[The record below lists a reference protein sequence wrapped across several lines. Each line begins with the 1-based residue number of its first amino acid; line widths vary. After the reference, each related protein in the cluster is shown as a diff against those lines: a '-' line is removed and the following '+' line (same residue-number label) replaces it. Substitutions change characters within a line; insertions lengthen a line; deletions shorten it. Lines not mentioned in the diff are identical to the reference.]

1 MSHRQ
6 IKACRALAALGE
18 DILQAGCPWQ
28 ESVLGVVI
36 DEDCLPG
43 ASSSTGQSVNIHNT

>member
-6 IKACRALAALGE
+6 IKACRALAAFGE

-28 ESVLGVVI
+28 ESVLGAVI
-36 DEDCLPG
+36 DQDCLPG
-43 ASSSTGQSVNIHNT
+43 AT